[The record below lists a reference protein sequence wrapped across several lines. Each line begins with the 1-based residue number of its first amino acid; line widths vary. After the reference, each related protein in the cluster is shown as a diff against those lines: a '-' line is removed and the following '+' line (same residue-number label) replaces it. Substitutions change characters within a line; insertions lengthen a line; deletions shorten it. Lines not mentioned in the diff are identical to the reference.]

1 MKEREF
7 IEKVF
12 KKTDLNAKNIY
23 QYSKLVNARFY
34 FVSCEY
40 KELQDEVE
48 FKYDITKKRS
58 IKECKDE
65 SLSLKYALIA
75 QLIEAIILNEDYCFS
90 IAPDNVYVDLENR
103 ITILNRDIS
112 TDKSKNIL
120 PELRAFAAYLIQS
133 KYTYEDY
140 IKGGEKLLSYNNKTG
155 FLLDISDL
163 TEGKEIFEDL
173 YIKEL
178 NNQKNKFICVSGSSW
193 RFRNM
198 ALVVSLLLFLSVSV
212 FSAYQ
217 NHKII
222 KPQQSALSAER
233 FYIEKELIKVIDTLR
248 EIPIGELDKHEKY
261 ILAVSYIRSQAVD
274 AFDSNIKNK
283 LVDRLSYEGDENLLD
298 YWIFLGRLEV
308 DNAIDVAIRI
318 NDNQLL
324 LYAYIQKLD
333 VISADKNMSGDV
345 KAQQLEALRSNIKN
359 LADNIGIEYKDNES
373 DSTGIETESSEAP
386 VENIETEIQT
396 KEDQ

>member
-1 MKEREF
+1 
-7 IEKVF
+7 
-12 KKTDLNAKNIY
+12 
-23 QYSKLVNARFY
+23 
-34 FVSCEY
+34 
-40 KELQDEVE
+40 
-48 FKYDITKKRS
+48 
-58 IKECKDE
+58 
-65 SLSLKYALIA
+65 
-75 QLIEAIILNEDYCFS
+75 
-90 IAPDNVYVDLENR
+90 
-103 ITILNRDIS
+103 
-112 TDKSKNIL
+112 
-120 PELRAFAAYLIQS
+120 
-133 KYTYEDY
+133 
-140 IKGGEKLLSYNNKTG
+140 
-155 FLLDISDL
+155 
-163 TEGKEIFEDL
+163 
-173 YIKEL
+173 
-178 NNQKNKFICVSGSSW
+178 
-193 RFRNM
+193 M

-217 NHKII
+217 NYKII

-233 FYIEKELIKVIDTLR
+233 FYVEKELIKVIDTLR

-333 VISADKNMSGDV
+333 VIRADKNMSGDI

-386 VENIETEIQT
+386 VENIETETQT